1 MEELKCSGKSA
12 YALHLPPLIMTLYL
26 FYSYSP
32 SCLGFP
38 RCTHHVYMFVDGVRR
53 PSKSKS
59 TCLIPC
65 SHNHYLIT
73 IPFTP
78 AAPQGFFPS
87 STIYTHVPLTI
98 LGQWQYYI
106 LPAHY

>member
-1 MEELKCSGKSA
+1 
-12 YALHLPPLIMTLYL
+12 
-26 FYSYSP
+26 
-32 SCLGFP
+32 
-38 RCTHHVYMFVDGVRR
+38 MFVDGVRR

-65 SHNHYLIT
+65 SHNHSLIT

-78 AAPQGFFPS
+78 AAPQGFSPS
-87 STIYTHVPLTI
+87 STIYTHAPPTI

-106 LPAHY
+106 LPAHYPCVPLPSLRFFDPQISQGPYGCMYLSPPMYIPSPNAFILFI